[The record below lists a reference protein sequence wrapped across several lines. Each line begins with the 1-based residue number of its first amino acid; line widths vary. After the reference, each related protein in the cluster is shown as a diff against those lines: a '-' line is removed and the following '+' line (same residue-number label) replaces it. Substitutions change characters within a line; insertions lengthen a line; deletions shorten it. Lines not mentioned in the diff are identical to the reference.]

1 MVPDFTIGV
10 EEEYQIVDP
19 KTRSLTARSKS
30 LIKTNKAAD
39 VEQEIVHELFRCEV
53 EIATDICHTLDDVRQ
68 ALVQA
73 RTAVIEAAKENGAAI
88 AAAGTHPFSPWEDQ
102 EVTPKDRYY
111 ALQADLRQ
119 IIRELIILGCHVH
132 VGVED
137 REMAVQISNRSRNW
151 LPLLLALTANSP
163 FSEGK
168 DTGYDS
174 YRMALWCRL
183 PTAGPPPLFQ
193 DYANYQSF
201 IQQLIDTGITDDPTK
216 VYWDIRLS
224 ERFPTVEFRMSDVCA
239 SIEEAV
245 MLAGII
251 RALAYTCYQDAI
263 NDQPAIP
270 VRAEMLK
277 AAMWQAARYG
287 LNSEL
292 IDFATMKPVP
302 AKTLVQSFMSYI
314 QPGLAHFG
322 DEAVVQK
329 EVDKILSEGNSA
341 QRQRAIY
348 EKTDSL
354 ESVVDDIVRR
364 SALQTNAKLQLEEV

>member
-19 KTRSLTARSKS
+19 QTRSLTARSKS
-30 LIKTNKAAD
+30 IIKTNKAAG

-73 RTAVIEAAKENGAAI
+73 RTAVIEAAQENGAAI
-88 AAAGTHPFSPWEDQ
+88 AAAGTHPFSPWEEQ
-102 EVTPKDRYY
+102 EVTPKERYY
-111 ALQADLRQ
+111 ALQEDLKQ

-137 REMAVQISNRSRNW
+137 KEMAVQISNRARVW
-151 LPLLLALTANSP
+151 LPLLLALSANSP
-163 FSEGK
+163 FSGGK

-183 PTAGPPPLFQ
+183 PTAGPPPFFE
-193 DYANYQSF
+193 DYADYQDF
-201 IQQLIDTGITDDPTK
+201 IQKLIDTGITDDPTK

-251 RALAYTCYQDAI
+251 RALAYVCYQDAI
-263 NDQPAIP
+263 NQQPTIP
-270 VRAEMLK
+270 VRGEMLK
-277 AAMWQAARYG
+277 AAMWQAARHG
-287 LNSEL
+287 LSGEL
-292 IDFATMKPVP
+292 IDFSTMDSVP
-302 AKTLVQSFMSYI
+302 AKTLMQSFMRYI

-322 DEAVVQK
+322 DEATVKK
-329 EVDKILSEGNSA
+329 EVERIVSEGNSA
-341 QRQRAIY
+341 QQQRAIY
-348 EKTDSL
+348 KKTGSL
-354 ESVVDDIVRR
+354 ESVVDDIVKR
-364 SALQTNAKLQLEEV
+364 SALQTNAEV

>member
-19 KTRSLTARSKS
+19 ETRSLADCSKS
-30 LIKTNKAAD
+30 LIKTNQNSNT
-39 VEQEIVHELFRCEV
+39 EQEIVHELFRCEV
-53 EIATDICHTLDDVRQ
+53 EIATGICHTLDDVRR

-73 RTAVIEAAKENGAAI
+73 RTAVIEAAQDNGAVI
-88 AAAGTHPFSPWEDQ
+88 AAAGTHPFSPWEEQ
-102 EVTPKDRYY
+102 EVTPKERYY
-111 ALQADLRQ
+111 ALQEDLQQ
-119 IIRELIILGCHVH
+119 IIKELIILGCHVH

-137 REMAVQISNRSRNW
+137 REMAVQISNRARIW
-151 LPLLLALTANSP
+151 LPLLLSLTANSP
-163 FSEGK
+163 FCDGK

-183 PTAGPPPLFQ
+183 PTAGPPPFFENYA
-193 DYANYQSF
+193 DYQGF
-201 IQQLIDTGITDDPTK
+201 IQKLIDTDITDDPTK

-224 ERFPTVEFRMSDVCA
+224 ERFPTIEFRMSDVCA

-251 RALAYTCYQDAI
+251 RALAYTCYQDVI
-263 NDQPAIP
+263 NGQPALP
-270 VRAEMLK
+270 VRGEMLK
-277 AAMWQAARYG
+277 AAMWQAARHG
-287 LNSEL
+287 LSGEL
-292 IDFATMKPVP
+292 IDFATTESVP
-302 AKTLVQSFMSYI
+302 AKTLVQSFMRYI

-322 DEAVVQK
+322 DEAIVKK

-341 QRQRAIY
+341 QRQRAVY
-348 EKTDSL
+348 EKTSSL

-364 SALQTNAKLQLEEV
+364 SAMQTGVELQPKEV